1 MKQVCHSPF
10 KLWFPFC
17 VSFQWVLMFMF
28 RRPSDLF
35 PASPWFMDIFPQ
47 DDLRCIMFWWHILQ
61 CADEVKD
68 GAWLKIWKDI
78 SFKCRKGCECLPH
91 VDTAARKI
99 NIQTYF
105 LFMLIDTKLLYYLIY
120 TFLHRENPG
129 LLDCLLFCV
138 VTISWIH
145 WLCMISFLSES
156 IILLFLP
163 CFASSVFH
171 VCW

>member
-1 MKQVCHSPF
+1 MIYFQQALG
-10 KLWFPFC
+10 LWI
-17 VSFQWVLMFMF
+17 SFHRMIYGALCSDGTYYSALM
-28 RRPSDLF
+28 
-35 PASPWFMDIFPQ
+35 
-47 DDLRCIMFWWHILQ
+47 
-61 CADEVKD
+61 KD

-129 LLDCLLFCV
+129 LLDWLLFCV

>member
-1 MKQVCHSPF
+1 MVFSEASLSFPLQAVISFLCFFSVSVDVYVQETK
-10 KLWFPFC
+10 WFISSKPL
-17 VSFQWVLMFMF
+17 VYGYLST
-28 RRPSDLF
+28 
-35 PASPWFMDIFPQ
+35 
-47 DDLRCIMFWWHILQ
+47 
-61 CADEVKD
+61 
-68 GAWLKIWKDI
+68 AWLKIWKDI